1 MSGKEAAS
9 FIDYING
16 LGLTDKGGNLITID
30 YGDFDPDASGK
41 LAVKDQVLIE
51 LQDAFEK
58 SLFNRLGIVDEAI
71 KKYKNLFSQ
80 DENTK

>member
-16 LGLTDKGGNLITID
+16 LSLTDKDGNLITID

-41 LAVKDQVLIE
+41 LAVKDQVLIN
-51 LQDAFEK
+51 LQNAFEEN
-58 SLFNRLGIVDEAI
+58 LFSRLNIVNEAI
-71 KKYKNLFSQ
+71 EKYENLFSQ